1 MNIEPIY
8 GERTRWIVYS
18 TTRKDYAFIV
28 DSDWG
33 EHRLGKGK
41 WACGCEQ
48 YMVRGVSCKHIR
60 GVKDLT
66 AAILRNGIQ
75 LL

>member
-1 MNIEPIY
+1 MRIEPIQ
-8 GERTRWIVYS
+8 GEPTRWVVYS

-28 DSDWG
+28 DSDWY
-33 EHRLGKGK
+33 GK

-48 YMVRGVSCKHIR
+48 YMARGVECKHIR
-60 GVKDLT
+60 AVKDLT